1 MFINEAKKQILE
13 AVRVYLARDEFG
25 ELVIAKK
32 NQRPIFLVGP
42 PGIGKTDIMEQI
54 ARELGINLVPYSMTH
69 HTRQSALGLPYI
81 VKKSFD
87 SKTEGDREVQATLY
101 TMSEIIENIYAK
113 MDETGIREGIL
124 FLDEINCVSETLAP
138 AMLQFLQYKEFGG
151 CKVPDGW
158 VIVTAG
164 NPPEYNNSVREFD
177 VVTSDR
183 LKRIDVEPDYR
194 VWKDYAVNHG
204 IHPAIVNFLDAHESY
219 FHTVTNNGGEK
230 RFATARGWYDLSE
243 VIKAYEAQRNSPEVP
258 KDAFIVDDKLICQY
272 IQNRIIAKE
281 FSDFYTLFMKYKQD
295 YKVNEILEGRAPE
308 HIKLRARNA
317 AFDEHHA
324 LIVILISAI
333 LSRIEAVSM
342 RRAVIKN
349 VFEYFKE
356 YKQRLIAGND
366 DIVMLIEGSIEKIE
380 DELETSKR
388 AGHLTSDRL
397 HIARSTVSE
406 LRKYL
411 TRFRSDS
418 MLPRNGIEALSV
430 IKEVYNPCVVALGNE
445 TSKTVEQ
452 LNNIFI
458 FCEEALI
465 KPGSEG
471 REMLILVKELTINRT
486 SAMFI
491 SDNGCPKYFE
501 YNSKLLISD
510 IDNALMQ
517 RANNLADVIESID
530 TIDSIID
537 GN

>member
-42 PGIGKTDIMEQI
+42 PGIGKTDIMEQV

-81 VKKSFD
+81 VKKSFE
-87 SKTEGDREVQATLY
+87 SKTDGDREVQATLY

-151 CKVPDGW
+151 CRIPDGW

-183 LKRIDVEPDYR
+183 LKRIDVEPDYK
-194 VWKDYAVNHG
+194 VWKEYAVNNG
-204 IHPAIVNFLDAHESY
+204 IHPAIVNFLDAHEGY

-230 RFATARGWYDLSE
+230 CFATARGWYDLSE
-243 VIKAYEAQRNSPEVP
+243 VIKAYEAQRNMPETP

-272 IQNRIIAKE
+272 IQNRLIAKE

-308 HIKLRARNA
+308 HIKHRARNA

-324 LIVILISAI
+324 LIVILLAAI
-333 LSRIEAVSM
+333 LAKIEATSKK
-342 RRAVIKN
+342 RAVIRS
-349 VFEYFKE
+349 VFGYFKE
-356 YKQRLIAGND
+356 YKQKLTVGNN
-366 DIVMLIEGSIEKIE
+366 DIVTLIEDSIAQIE
-380 DELETSKR
+380 NELESSKR
-388 AGHLTSDRL
+388 AGHLTADKL
-397 HIARSTVSE
+397 HLDRSTISE
-406 LRKYL
+406 LHKYL
-411 TRFRSDS
+411 TCFRSDS
-418 MLPRNGIEALSV
+418 TLPRKGIEALSV
-430 IKEVYNPCVVALGNE
+430 IKEIYNPCVAALGNE
-445 TSKTVEQ
+445 TNEIVEQ
-452 LNNIFI
+452 LNNIFV
-458 FCEEALI
+458 FCEEALV
-465 KPGSEG
+465 KPDSEG

-491 SDNGCPKYFE
+491 SDNGCKKYFE
-501 YNSKLLISD
+501 YNNKLLISD

-517 RANNLADVIESID
+517 RANDLAEVIESID
-530 TIDSIID
+530 TLDSVID